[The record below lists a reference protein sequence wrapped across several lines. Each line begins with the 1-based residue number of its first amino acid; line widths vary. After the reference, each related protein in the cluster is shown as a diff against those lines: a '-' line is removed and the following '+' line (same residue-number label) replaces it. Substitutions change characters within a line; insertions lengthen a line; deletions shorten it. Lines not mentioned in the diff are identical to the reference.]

1 MAKSENSARKN
12 LTEKGIEK
20 IKPPKDRQFDSHYDA
35 IQPGLVLRVNAG
47 GTKSWNAQY
56 YLKRV
61 NEDGKRV
68 SIPTS
73 FKLGLY
79 PTLSVKQAREKA
91 RVFLADP
98 QKALAQADSGNFKEV
113 AETFIKRHVEANKLR
128 TQADIKRVLN
138 KYILP
143 EWQHRPFRE
152 IKRGDVA
159 SLLDKIEDKHGAR
172 QADIV
177 LAIIRKMMNWY
188 ATRNDDYVS
197 PVVRGM
203 HRHNAGEHKR
213 RRILNDDEIR
223 ALWKVDSVFGA
234 IVKVLLLTAQRRD
247 KVKTMKWSDI
257 SDGVW
262 TIATEAREKANAGS
276 LRLPQTVLDII
287 KAQPKLANNPFVFAG
302 STRGERKADTPL
314 PPFNSFCQRKAEL
327 DKKLKIEPWTIHD
340 LRRTAKSLMARAGV
354 RPDISERV
362 LGHAIS
368 GVEGVY
374 DRHDYDAEKADALK
388 RLADMIE
395 NITNPPEGN
404 VVSLRR

>member
-1 MAKSENSARKN
+1 
-12 LTEKGIEK
+12 
-20 IKPPKDRQFDSHYDA
+20 
-35 IQPGLVLRVNAG
+35 VNAG

-56 YLKRV
+56 YLKRA
-61 NEDGKRV
+61 NKAGKRV

-91 RVFLADP
+91 RIFLADP

-113 AETFIKRHVEANKLR
+113 SETFVKRHVEANKLR

-188 ATRNDDYVS
+188 ATRNDDYQP
-197 PVVRGM
+197 PVVPGM
-203 HRHNAGEHKR
+203 GRNNPSDRKR
-213 RRILNDDEIR
+213 KRILNDNEIK
-223 ALWKVDSVFGA
+223 ALWKAEGMFGA

-247 KVKTMKWSDI
+247 KVAKMKWADV
-257 SDGVW
+257 DLDKGVW
-262 TIATEAREKANAGS
+262 TIPTEAREKANAGS
-276 LRLPQTVLDII
+276 LRLPQTVIDII
-287 KAQPKLANNPFVFAG
+287 EAQPRVANNPHVFAG
-302 STRGERKADTPL
+302 EPQRVLKPDAPL
-314 PPFNSFCQRKAEL
+314 PSFNSFSQRKSEL

-388 RLADMIE
+388 RLSDMVE
-395 NITNPPEGN
+395 NIINPPEGN
-404 VVSLRR
+404 VVSLRHHSGA